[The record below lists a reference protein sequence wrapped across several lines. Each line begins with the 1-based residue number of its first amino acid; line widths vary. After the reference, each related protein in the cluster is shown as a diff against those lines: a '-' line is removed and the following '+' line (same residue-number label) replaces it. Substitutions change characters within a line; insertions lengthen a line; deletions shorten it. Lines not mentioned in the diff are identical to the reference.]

1 MAMMKNHD
9 ENIKYL
15 FEPRSIAIIGASSD
29 HGKIGHSVISNIIS
43 HGYEGKIFP
52 INPKG
57 GTIEGIKAYKSI
69 LDVKDEID
77 VATLTVPAKFTLEA
91 VKQCAAKKVKYGM
104 VITSGFSEIGNEE
117 EERKMVE
124 VANENGMRI
133 LGPNIFGIFSAE
145 GSLNSTFAGS
155 VIPSGHLGIITQS
168 GALGLAMIGQATVG
182 NIGLSAIVSVGNK
195 SDIDEADL
203 LEYLIT
209 QDRTKVILMYI
220 EGVRDGE
227 RLIATLKR
235 ATKLKPVVII
245 KSGRS
250 ERGAMAAASHT
261 GSLAGSDAVFDDIIK
276 QCGALRAESIKD
288 AFDCSKFL
296 ANNPI
301 PAGENTVI
309 ITNGGGAGVMATDA
323 CEKYDV
329 KLYDDFENLKT
340 IFSPVTPEF
349 GSTKNPIDVTGQA
362 KAEDYTKAFSA
373 ALKDPDIHSVL
384 VVICETALFNNKEQL
399 TNTVELNYEQFK
411 NAGKPMVFSLLGGET
426 ISEYTRAARRKG
438 IPVYEDIYE
447 AVSSL
452 GSMYAFKRYTDEV
465 EDDAAT
471 VKIDVKAIDKIV
483 DNARKEGR
491 SFLFSHEGQNVMN
504 ITGIPIP
511 KSLIA
516 MTIESSVKSAAAIGY
531 PVVMKIVSK
540 DILHKSDAGG
550 IALDLQNDQE
560 IITAYEAIMRNC
572 RESVPHA
579 VIEGVEI
586 SEMVQPGTEMIVG
599 ARVDKTFGPT
609 VMVGLGGIYVEVMK
623 DVSFRALPLDRKA
636 IMSMIKEIRS
646 YPLLLGVRGE
656 KTRDINALVDAIIKL
671 GAIISNCNG
680 ISDIEINPLVVYEQ
694 GLGARAV
701 DVRIIL
707 SKEYR
712 EVR

>member
-1 MAMMKNHD
+1 MMKDHN

-15 FEPRSIAIIGASSD
+15 FEPRSVAIIGASSD
-29 HGKIGHSVISNIIS
+29 RGKIGHSVISNITKY
-43 HGYEGKIFP
+43 GYKGKIFP

-57 GTIEGIKAYKSI
+57 GEIEGIKAYKSI
-69 LDVKDEID
+69 LDVKEEID
-77 VATLTVPAKFTLEA
+77 VVIVTVPAKFVLEA
-91 VKQCAAKKVKYGM
+91 VKQSAVKKAKYGII
-104 VITSGFSEIGNEE
+104 ITSGFSEIGNAE

-133 LGPNIFGIFSAE
+133 LGPNVFGIFSAE
-145 GSLNSTFAGS
+145 ASLNGTFAS
-155 VIPSGHLGIITQS
+155 NVIPSGHLGIITQS
-168 GALGLAMIGQATVG
+168 GALGAAMIAQATVG

-195 SDIDEADL
+195 ADVDESDL

-209 QDRTKVILMYI
+209 QERTKVILMYI

-227 RLIATLKR
+227 RLIKTLKR
-235 ATKLKPVVII
+235 ATKVKPVIII

-250 ERGAMAAASHT
+250 QRGAMAAASHT

-276 QCGALRAESIKD
+276 QGGALRAESMKD
-288 AFDCSKFL
+288 AFDWSKFL
-296 ANNPI
+296 ANNPM

-323 CEKYDV
+323 CEKYDI
-329 KLYDDFENLKT
+329 KMYDDLENLKT
-340 IFSPVTPEF
+340 IFSPATPEF
-349 GSTKNPIDVTGQA
+349 GSTKNPIDITGQA
-362 KAEDYTKAFSA
+362 RANDYTKAFDA

-384 VVICETALFNNKEQL
+384 VIICETPLFSTDELSKA
-399 TNTVELNYEQFK
+399 VEHNYERFK
-411 NAGKPMVFSLLGGET
+411 KAGKPIIFCILGGQAVADY
-426 ISEYTRAARRKG
+426 IMAARRKN
-438 IPVYEDIYE
+438 IPIYEDIYE
-447 AVSSL
+447 AVSTM
-452 GSMYAFKRYTDEV
+452 GAMYAFKRYTDEK
-465 EDDAAT
+465 EDEAAT

-483 DNARKEGR
+483 DNARKDGR

-531 PVVMKIVSK
+531 PVVMKVVSK

-550 IALDLQNDQE
+550 IALDLENNEEVID
-560 IITAYEAIMRNC
+560 AYEAIMRNC
-572 RESVPHA
+572 RENVPHA

-599 ARVDKTFGPT
+599 ARIDNTFGPT

-623 DVSFRALPLDRKA
+623 DVSFRAVPLDRKEIIA
-636 IMSMIKEIRS
+636 MIKQIRS
-646 YPLLLGVRGE
+646 YPLLMGVRGE

-671 GAIISNCNG
+671 GAIISNCRG

-712 EVR
+712 EVI